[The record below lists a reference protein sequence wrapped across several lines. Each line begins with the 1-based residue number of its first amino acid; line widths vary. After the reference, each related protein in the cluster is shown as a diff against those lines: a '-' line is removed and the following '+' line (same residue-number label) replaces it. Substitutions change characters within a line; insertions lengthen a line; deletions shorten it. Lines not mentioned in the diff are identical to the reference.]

1 MARPSR
7 NLDRALIA
15 AGQALYPST
24 GCAGLT
30 IRQVADAAGVN
41 IGMFHYHFKTREA
54 FLRAVLEANYEDMF
68 SRLPVVTEQL
78 ARDFSHTDLLRHA
91 LKALGHWSR
100 EHRGFIARLLAD
112 CMAHDPVARSFF
124 AANFPRH
131 LERVGQII
139 AAAQQAGALRAMPLP
154 QAMAFCAG
162 AISLPLIAVGTVVDS
177 GMLPAPRKRSLEAA
191 VLSAAAVDERIELV
205 LHALG
210 TPLPATRKAAPK
222 ASKKKKGT
230 S

>member
-30 IRQVADAAGVN
+30 IRQVAEAAGVN

-54 FLRAVLEANYEDMF
+54 FLRAVLQANYEDMF
-68 SRLPVVTEQL
+68 MRLPIPAAQ
-78 ARDFSHTDLLRHA
+78 APRDFSHVDLLRHA

-100 EHRGFIARLLAD
+100 EHRSFIARLLAD
-112 CMAHDPVARSFF
+112 CLANEPVARSFF
-124 AANFPRH
+124 ADNFPRH

-139 AAAQQAGALRAMPLP
+139 AAAQQDGTLRPLPLP

-177 GMLPAPRKRSLEAA
+177 GMLPPARKRAIDSA

-205 LHALG
+205 LHALAN
-210 TPLPATRKAAPK
+210 PDAPK
-222 ASKKKKGT
+222 RRKKAR